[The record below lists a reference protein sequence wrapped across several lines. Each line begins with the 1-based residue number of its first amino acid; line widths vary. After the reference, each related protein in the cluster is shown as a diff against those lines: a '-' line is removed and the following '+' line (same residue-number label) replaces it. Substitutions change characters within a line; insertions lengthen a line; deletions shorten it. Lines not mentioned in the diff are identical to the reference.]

1 MREALEAFLRVME
14 DQRKLDLMEDKM
26 EEAPVARLPPV
37 SNVGGPEECQ
47 VISCSNST
55 VNPTSSTTH
64 QPGINHISPFTWHSV
79 VAADMS

>member
-1 MREALEAFLRVME
+1 MREALEAFLRVMADE
-14 DQRKLDLMEDKM
+14 RKLDLM

-37 SNVGGPEECQ
+37 SSVGGAAECQ
-47 VISCSNST
+47 VISCANSR
-55 VNPTSSTTH
+55 VKPTSSTTH